1 MASLFG
7 IPADRM
13 KIPKIVAGSTVMDIE
28 IEAPSACAGV
38 VCGASGYCL
47 EGECICNEGHRS
59 PASCKG
65 GGDCTCSQQTC
76 ASVTMSLLCTYYDY
90 VLTVHLLYTYH
101 APTRCASDCL
111 SCVVGSTSNCTSC
124 AMPLPLLQP
133 ATGRC
138 KATCPS
144 GSFADPSGVCVQ
156 CDASC
161 AACTGPG
168 VAECSSCDPVGVTSH
183 LRAGACVDSCGGAY
197 YAEDQPLVRT
207 CQPCHASCQ
216 ACTGPRASQCSAC
229 KPDACAKSNC
239 PPSRKPHLDGSS
251 CLSTCP
257 VRSL

>member
-1 MASLFG
+1 
-7 IPADRM
+7 
-13 KIPKIVAGSTVMDIE
+13 MDIE

-47 EGECICNEGHRS
+47 EGECICNEGRHT

-76 ASVTMSLLCTYYDY
+76 ASDCLSCNTMYLLRTYCGY
-90 VLTVHLLYTYH
+90 VLTLCSLYAYCV
-101 APTRCASDCL
+101 PTRCASDCL

-161 AACTGPG
+161 AACTW
-168 VAECSSCDPVGVTSH
+168 VAQV
-183 LRAGACVDSCGGAY
+183 
-197 YAEDQPLVRT
+197 
-207 CQPCHASCQ
+207 
-216 ACTGPRASQCSAC
+216 
-229 KPDACAKSNC
+229 C
-239 PPSRKPHLDGSS
+239 PY
-251 CLSTCP
+251 
-257 VRSL
+257 